1 VREQKEPSLLL
12 PQDDIINYYQL
23 YRKSQGYEDGFLD
36 GFEDGFYD
44 GYDDGY
50 AVIKESL

>member
-1 VREQKEPSLLL
+1 LAKVYL
-12 PQDDIINYYQL
+12 PTIGLFFHYYHLINYYQL

-44 GYDDGY
+44 GYDNGY
-50 AVIKESL
+50 